1 MLVDMMVWQMRERE
15 REREKREDMLIEK
28 NDKLDALVLHCI
40 IEDFQLI

>member
-1 MLVDMMVWQMRERE
+1 MLVDMMVWQMRE